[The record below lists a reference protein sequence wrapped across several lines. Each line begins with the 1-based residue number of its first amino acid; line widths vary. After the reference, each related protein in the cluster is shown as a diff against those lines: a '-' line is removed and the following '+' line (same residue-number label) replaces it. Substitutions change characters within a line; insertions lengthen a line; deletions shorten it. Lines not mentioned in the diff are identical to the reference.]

1 MADTQDDR
9 KKQSAYERLG
19 RTERQ
24 NEGYDEAPHGGER
37 VPPSDVAFPR
47 TLATAWGD
55 EFDRAARDAANDVG
69 RQDKSAG

>member
-24 NEGYDEAPHGGER
+24 NEGYDEAAHGGER
-37 VPPSDVAFPR
+37 VPPS
-47 TLATAWGD
+47 
-55 EFDRAARDAANDVG
+55 DRAARDAANDVG